1 MSEDKPEKT
10 ELESLKEALAQTNA
24 KLEELQKFAAEPGLK
39 HKAPTP
45 KVEKLDLANM
55 TIEERVRALANQLS
69 K

>member
-1 MSEDKPEKT
+1 
-10 ELESLKEALAQTNA
+10 LEATNA

-39 HKAPTP
+39 HKAPTK